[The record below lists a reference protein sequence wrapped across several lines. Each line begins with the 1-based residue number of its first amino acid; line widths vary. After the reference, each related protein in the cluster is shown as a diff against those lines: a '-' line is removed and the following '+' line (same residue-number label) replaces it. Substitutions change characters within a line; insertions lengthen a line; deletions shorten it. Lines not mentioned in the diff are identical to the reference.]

1 MIMTRTKKGY
11 SITASEK
18 EGRELVMEMLRASCQ
33 VIQDLSFEYDIA
45 YEKVIQDIVS
55 ELKNN
60 SDKVEAT
67 IN

>member
-11 SITASEK
+11 SVMATEE

-33 VIQDLSFEYDIA
+33 VIQDLSFEYDITS
-45 YEKVIQDIVS
+45 EEVIQFIIGDIT
-55 ELKNN
+55 NTM
-60 SDKVEAT
+60 DKVEAT